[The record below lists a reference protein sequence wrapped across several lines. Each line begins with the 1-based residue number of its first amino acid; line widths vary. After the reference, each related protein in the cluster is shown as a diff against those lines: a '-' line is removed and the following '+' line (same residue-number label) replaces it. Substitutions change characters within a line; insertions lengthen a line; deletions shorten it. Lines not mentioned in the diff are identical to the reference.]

1 MNRFCSLSFG
11 ALAALAAAA
20 LPLMAQTSGVA
31 HPMIVIPPQPLALGK
46 PTGIFPAQ
54 MQTGYGFNLVANRG
68 KGQVIGIVDAFDD
81 PNIESDLGVFTKQF
95 KLPACT
101 TANGCFQKV
110 YATGTKPKKN
120 SNWSSEIS
128 LDVEWSHAIA
138 PQAKIM
144 LVEAAGQSNADLYQ
158 AVDVAV
164 QNGATVVS
172 MSWATDEYS
181 GETSDDSHFNVPN
194 VTFVAAAG
202 DSGQQSLYPAASPY
216 VVAVGGTELT
226 LTTGGAWESETA
238 WSDSGG
244 GVSAYEPEPV
254 YQAGVQNTG
263 FRGIPD
269 VAYDADP
276 STGVP
281 IYDSVGIY
289 GLFGWVE
296 VGGTSMAAPEW
307 SALFAIANS
316 MRAAASKSALTQVQF
331 DLYPIASDFHDIVSG
346 TNGTCGAVCTAGPGY
361 DFVTGLGSPM
371 ANEIITALVAAAQ

>member
-1 MNRFCSLSFG
+1 MKRMCF
-11 ALAALAAAA
+11 
-20 LPLMAQTSGVA
+20 LPLMAAFSLAAQTVPSA
-31 HPMIVIPPQPLALGK
+31 HPTIVIPAQPAKSK

-54 MQTGYGFNLVANRG
+54 MKTAYGFNLVSNKG
-68 KGQVIGIVDAFDD
+68 KGQIIGIVDAYDD

-95 KLPACT
+95 SLPACT
-101 TANGCFQKV
+101 TANGCFQKI
-110 YATGTKPKKN
+110 YATGTAPKKN
-120 SNWSSEIS
+120 SNWATEIS

-144 LVEAAGQSNADLYQ
+144 LVEASGQTNAELYQ

-164 QNGATVVS
+164 QNGATIVS
-172 MSWATDEYS
+172 MSWGTDDYS
-181 GETSDDSHFNVPN
+181 GETSDDSHFNVPH

-202 DSGQQSLYPAASPY
+202 DSGHQSIYPAASPY

-226 LTTGGAWESETA
+226 IDSNGDWESEVA
-238 WSDSGG
+238 WSDGG
-244 GVSAYEPEPV
+244 GGLSAYEPEPS
-254 YQAGVQNTG
+254 YQATAQTTG

-281 IYDSVGIY
+281 IYDTVGIY
-289 GLFGWVE
+289 KLLGWVE
-296 VGGTSMAAPEW
+296 VGGTSMGAPEW

-316 MRAAASKSALTQVQF
+316 MRTARSKSALNQVQF
-331 DLYPIASDFHDIVSG
+331 DLYPIASDFHDMTSG
-346 TNGTCGAVCTAGPGY
+346 TNGSCGALCTAGPGY

-371 ANEIITALVAAAQ
+371 ANEIIPALVAAP